1 MDNIKELNSNSY
13 QKNSKYHRHTGLG
26 IRHIQKSRS
35 DDADHNRKWRKNLKR
50 EYKNNRKNKL
60 SSELKKENF
69 KCQDKLIKSK
79 PIILYY

>member
-1 MDNIKELNSNSY
+1 MFDLKELNTESY
-13 QKNSKYHRHTGLG
+13 HKNSKYNKHTGQG
-26 IRHIQKSRS
+26 IRFRQKSRS